1 MNKDAAAGIE
11 SGHKPPLHPESSVK
25 PGLPDPAQTNRDHP
39 TAPGER
45 AAVPGAGVLRG
56 DADAGPVENRAD
68 RGAGRAFPGH
78 DAPDARL
85 SAPGA
90 ERPGTTDTGAGAR
103 AARGGTGPGLGGEI
117 ETDQSS
123 GQAPLNIPTGG
134 TGAPAPG
141 SSGVPATSDPNFAT
155 NAQRGGASGERGNM
169 RG

>member
-1 MNKDAAAGIE
+1 MNKDAAAGLE
-11 SGHKPPLHPESSVK
+11 SRGKPPLHPESSVK
-25 PGLPDPAQTNRDHP
+25 AGPPDPAQTNRDHP
-39 TAPGER
+39 TAPGTR
-45 AAVPGAGVLRG
+45 GAVPGAGVVSG

-68 RGAGRAFPGH
+68 RGANQPYPGH

-90 ERPGTTDTGAGAR
+90 ERPGTTDLGAGAR

-117 ETDQSS
+117 ETNQSS
-123 GQAPLNIPTGG
+123 GEAPLSVPTGG

-141 SSGVPATSDPNFAT
+141 SSGTVATSDPNFPAD
-155 NAQRGGASGERGNM
+155 AQRGGVPGERGNT